1 VKNEVIEVTDFVE
14 QYYKRAGKGYSLNP
28 YLFNIFT
35 NNITKNVTKD
45 NLHAPVTG
53 TMTMPQLLFGDNLA
67 ISVLTAH
74 GVHKMINQVKKYC
87 YD

>member
-1 VKNEVIEVTDFVE
+1 VKNEVNEVTGFVE
-14 QYYKRAGKGYSLNP
+14 QYYKTAGQGYSLNP

-35 NNITKNVTKD
+35 NITKNVSKD

-67 ISVLTAH
+67 VSVLTAH
-74 GVHKMINQVKKYC
+74 GVHKMINQVKTYC